1 MSFSN
6 KNSSLKKLISVYVAT
21 VILVALTIGIGV
33 TLYLYFS
40 GYVSYL
46 ETKTEETSPIKSIIE
61 CSKARID
68 FNANVYKLKD
78 FKYRIPIIINNT
90 QNSNN
95 LEDYQILINLDTS
108 KLT

>member
-1 MSFSN
+1 MN
-6 KNSSLKKLISVYVAT
+6 IYIYKNSSLKKLISAYVAT

-68 FNANVYKLKD
+68 FNANKD

-90 QNSNN
+90 
-95 LEDYQILINLDTS
+95 
-108 KLT
+108 